1 VFVAPSVPAAPTT
14 TNPSSTTVG
23 ITWIAPAQG
32 STPITGYSV
41 AIRQSNGLTYSAY
54 SGCTGTAITCT
65 IANSVLQSAPYSL
78 ADASIVYAFVLATSL
93 IGSSNYSAA
102 GLGAIL
108 PRIPDVPAAPTT
120 TNPSS
125 TTVGVAWV
133 APVDGGSPITG
144 YSVAIRLS
152 DGVTFAAYSGCTGT
166 ALTCTI
172 KNSVLQAGPYSLANG
187 A

>member
-1 VFVAPSVPAAPTT
+1 M
-14 TNPSSTTVG
+14 
-23 ITWIAPAQG
+23 
-32 STPITGYSV
+32 
-41 AIRQSNGLTYSAY
+41 
-54 SGCTGTAITCT
+54 
-65 IANSVLQSAPYSL
+65 
-78 ADASIVYAFVLATSL
+78 LATSL
-93 IGSSNYSAA
+93 IGSSAYSTA

-125 TTVGVAWV
+125 TTVGIAWV

-144 YSVAIRLS
+144 YSLAIRQS

-172 KNSVLQAGPYSLANG
+172 ANSVLQAGPYSLANG